1 MGDESPSWA
10 TGDGYDGQREGYDE
24 LLGAAGAVRSHWRP
38 LVNALDQLGRPEVRS
53 RAESARRFLHENGV
67 TYNVYSDAQGLERTW
82 PLDPLPLL
90 LPAAEWAHLEAGLIQ
105 RTRLLSAILTDLYGP
120 QRLLQTRRLPPALVH
135 ANPGFLREARGVV
148 PAGKLPLVLHAV
160 DLARARDGRWWALA
174 DRTQAPSGAG
184 YALVNRLAIS
194 RAFPDEFRDFHV
206 QRLAAFFQVVRD
218 TLRSLAPANRDH
230 PNVVLLTPGPHNEAY
245 FEHAYLARYLG
256 FPLVEGGDLTVR
268 ERRVFIKTLEGLRQ
282 VDVILRRVD
291 DNFCDPLELRPD
303 SYLGVPGL
311 MEAARA
317 GHVALANP
325 LGSGLVEAPA
335 LLAFLPPLCRELLG
349 EKLLLPSV
357 ATWWCGQ
364 PHERTH
370 VEAHLEEMV
379 VKRAFPAGS
388 GEPWFGQKM
397 APHQRADLFAQ
408 IQRAPHLFVGQE
420 QVALSTAPVL
430 LDERF
435 EARPLVLR
443 AFICATLEGWQVMP
457 GGLTRVAGG
466 TNRPV
471 VSTQSGGSSKDTW
484 VLAAGPVNPVSLLQ
498 PAEPV
503 IRLERRASEVP
514 SRVADNFFWLGR
526 YTERLED
533 TIRLLRTG
541 VSRLT
546 GEAAASPPPELP
558 AWGRLLGELGLFPI
572 PAPSEDRPIPIEKHL
587 LLLIYQADRVGGVRE
602 GLNRVRQ
609 TAFVLRDRFTADT
622 WRILN
627 RLQADAH
634 ARPGRLPTIE
644 SVALLNTLILDLSAF
659 NGMAMENMTR
669 GHGWRFL
676 DLGRRLE
683 RALRLLHLLQA
694 ASRLDPSGVGLLEP
708 VLETA
713 DSVMTHRRRYFARPQ
728 WSGVL
733 DLLLADESNPRSL
746 AFQLSVLQAEV
757 AELPPVERPEAG
769 LREPT
774 LLARAITRLQAADVL
789 VLGQAEADG
798 PAGGLIRLLSD
809 LAADLGAVSDALT
822 RHYFIHATPR
832 VS

>member
-1 MGDESPSWA
+1 MGNDSTAWA
-10 TGDGYDGQREGYDE
+10 AGAGYELRAEGYDE

-38 LVNALDQLGRPEVRS
+38 LVEALDQLGRPEVRS

-67 TYNVYSDAQGLERTW
+67 TYNVYSDAKGLERTW
-82 PLDPLPLL
+82 PLDPVPLL
-90 LPAAEWAHLEAGLIQ
+90 LPPAEWAQLEAGLIQ
-105 RTRLLSAILTDLYGP
+105 RTRLLSAVLTDLYGP
-120 QRLLQTRRLPPALVH
+120 QRLLQTGRLPAALVH
-135 ANPGFLREARGVV
+135 ANPGFLRAARGVV
-148 PAGKLPLVLHAV
+148 PAGGVPLFLHAV

-194 RAFPDEFRDFHV
+194 RAFPEEFRDFHV
-206 QRLAAFFQVVRD
+206 QRLAAFFQVVRT
-218 TLRSLAPANRDH
+218 TLRSLAPFNRDQ

-268 ERRVFIKTLEGLRQ
+268 DRRVFIKTLEGLRP

-291 DNFCDPLELRPD
+291 DHFCDPLELRPD

-317 GHVALANP
+317 GNVALANP

-335 LLAFLPPLCRELLG
+335 LLAFLPPLCSELLG

-364 PHERTH
+364 PHERAH
-370 VEAHLEEMV
+370 VEKHLEEMV
-379 VKRAFPAGS
+379 VKRAFPAQS

-397 APHQRADLFAQ
+397 PPRQRAALLAQ
-408 IQRAPHLFVGQE
+408 IQRAPHQFVGQE
-420 QVALSTAPVL
+420 HVALSTAPVL
-430 LDERF
+430 LEDHF
-435 EARPLVLR
+435 EPRPLVLR
-443 AFICATLEGWQVMP
+443 AFICATRGGWQVMP
-457 GGLTRVAGG
+457 GGLTRVAAG

-484 VLAAGPVNPVSLLQ
+484 VLASGPVDPVSLLH
-498 PAEPV
+498 PAEPI

-514 SRVADNFFWLGR
+514 SRVADHFFWLGR

-533 TIRLLRTG
+533 SIRLLRTG

-558 AWGRLLGELGLFPI
+558 VLARLYCELGLFPVAD
-572 PAPSEDRPIPIEKHL
+572 PALIEKHL
-587 LLLIYQADRVGGVRE
+587 LLLIYQKDRAGGARE

-627 RLQADAH
+627 KLQADAQI
-634 ARPGRLPTIE
+634 RPGRLPTIE

-659 NGMAMENMTR
+659 SGMAMENMTR

-683 RALRLLHLLQA
+683 RALRLLQLLQA
-694 ASRLDPSGVGLLEP
+694 ASRLDPGGVELLEP
-708 VLETA
+708 LLDTA

-733 DLLLADESNPRSL
+733 DLLLADESNPRSV
-746 AFQLSVLQAEV
+746 AFQLGVLQAEV
-757 AELPPVERPEAG
+757 AELPPVESLAAG
-769 LREPT
+769 PRESE
-774 LLARAITRLQAADVL
+774 LLIRAMTRLQAADIL
-789 VLGQAEADG
+789 ELGQAEADG
-798 PAGGLIRLLSD
+798 PPAALIRLLND
-809 LAADLGAVSDALT
+809 LALDLWAVSNALT
-822 RHYFIHATPR
+822 HHYFVHATAR